1 MTIKSFVINL
11 DRRPDRLTYM
21 ADQLDRLGMPW
32 ERISALDKDT
42 ASDAEIAQ
50 EVKLSGH
57 RIRMGRGSQCC
68 AITNFR
74 IFRHMIEADLP
85 AALILQDD
93 VELAP
98 EITDFVADLSWL
110 PKGVGLVQFEKFGRK
125 SSRRLA
131 TKLATVMPCPDRALY
146 KLHSRTAGA
155 GCFLITQDAARI
167 ILEQKPLLDMPIDHF
182 LFSPNVSPL
191 FDQLGVAIVAPALAR
206 QKMEEIASD
215 ISAERARSKSL
226 TGRMK
231 RFYWEVNRL
240 PGQLL
245 HYVKGARSVEFGF
258 DAGNK
263 TLAKTGGSS
272 GGHDL

>member
-131 TKLATVMPCPDRALY
+131 TKLATV
-146 KLHSRTAGA
+146 